1 MPMTVYPDDIS
12 IWPPF
17 NEMEMMILATA
28 IALEIC
34 KREDFTLFGQIDT
47 LGQSEFDY
55 VPESVLDMSAVH
67 PYSYNLFIAW
77 RRLTLSFLRH
87 EPWPFP
93 GQALELPYSLP
104 DEPQR

>member
-17 NEMEMMILATA
+17 NEMEMMILSTA